1 MFNIIYIRNFR
12 NRWATNSSSTHS
24 VIYKNKDE
32 LMKDL
37 NVLEL
42 NFFDRFDETIAAS
55 KEAKIKYIAFNLFWD
70 EELMDILCK
79 IYPTMQQYVDLCIEQ
94 QKKEDNGEI
103 SYFDREYGMYNRG
116 TLSFGDTRDFHCE
129 LDYIRTIIDND
140 DIAIVGGSDELEFV
154 YDILNEH
161 KEFPKS
167 DYYNDTI
174 IKNGNYWVSYSPQG
188 KRLRFSLH
196 DKPLKPDYPEL
207 IDLHITNQCEHNC
220 SFCYQDSNKKAQHAD
235 IKFIKKLFDSL
246 DNLYNPRIEFAIGGG
261 NILLYPDL
269 EELFEYLNNKG
280 HFINTT
286 LNAKDLP
293 TLANN
298 KKLFNLFNKYVKGVG
313 ISVSSMEDV
322 TLAKRFAEK
331 HITGISDEGEYIDSK
346 ENIEFKP
353 YAVIHLIPE
362 YLGFEK
368 STEYV
373 NTLRHYYSFLF
384 LGYKRLGRGLNIS
397 APKLTEE
404 ELKILCNR
412 TGSTSIDTCFA
423 NTYRESLEKFFSTRN
438 TITYYEGEFSMYVD
452 AVNKT
457 AYKSSYQKEIA
468 YPFYGDGGYKNI
480 PHIFKGIRADNNLG

>member
-1 MFNIIYIRNFR
+1 MFNTIYIRNFR

-24 VIYKNKDE
+24 VIYKNKDQ

-37 NVLEL
+37 NVFEL
-42 NFFDRFDETIAAS
+42 NFFGRYDETIAAS
-55 KEAKIKYIAFNLFWD
+55 KEAKIKYVAFNLFWND
-70 EELMDILCK
+70 ELMDILCK
-79 IYPTMQQYVDLCIEQ
+79 IYPTMQQYVDLCIKE

-103 SYFDREYGMYNRG
+103 SYFDREYGMCGREN
-116 TLSFGDTRDFHCE
+116 LSFGTINNFHCT

-140 DIAIVGGSDELEFV
+140 DIAIVGGSDETDFV
-154 YDILNEH
+154 YNILDNH
-161 KEFPKS
+161 KEFPKAS
-167 DYYNDTI
+167 YYETI
-174 IKNGNYWVSYSPQG
+174 IKNGNYWVSYSPRG
-188 KRLRFSLH
+188 ERLRFSLH

-207 IDLHITNQCEHNC
+207 IDLHITNKCEHNC
-220 SFCYQDSNKKAQHAD
+220 SFCYQASNKEAQHAD
-235 IKFIKKLFDSL
+235 IEFIKKLFNSL
-246 DNLYNPRIEFAIGGG
+246 DDLYNPRIEFAIGGG

-269 EELFEYLNNKG
+269 EELFEYLNSKG

-322 TLAKRFAEK
+322 ALAKKFAEK
-331 HITGISDEGEYIDSK
+331 YIEGIDDNGEYIDPK
-346 ENIEFKP
+346 EKIEFKP
-353 YAVIHLIPE
+353 YTVIHLIPE

-368 STEYV
+368 STDYV

-412 TGSTSIDTCFA
+412 SGSTSIDTCFA
-423 NTYRESLEKFFSTRN
+423 NTYKETLEKFFSTRN

-452 AVNKT
+452 AVNKI
-457 AYKSSYQKEIA
+457 AYKSSYQKEKE
-468 YPFYGDGGYKNI
+468 YPFYKDDRYVNI
-480 PHIFKGIRADNNLG
+480 LNNFKEIRADNNLE